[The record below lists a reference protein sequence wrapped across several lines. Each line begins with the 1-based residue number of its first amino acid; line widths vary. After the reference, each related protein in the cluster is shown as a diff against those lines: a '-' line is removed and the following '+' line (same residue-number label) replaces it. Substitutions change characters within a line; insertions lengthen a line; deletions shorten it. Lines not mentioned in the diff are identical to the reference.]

1 MPELIDREKLLH
13 ELCGMC
19 CAGDKYKCRNPWGE
33 CDEVTVIKKQ
43 PTIDPEVQLAH
54 WIPGKRGKWKCSCC
68 GNEIYCTSPDDLQ
81 RNHEFCGHCGAEM
94 KDQCDMRTLI
104 EEAIL

>member
-1 MPELIDREKLLH
+1 MRLIDADALIDKLDIMISDAILNDTEIHYAIIRELV
-13 ELCGMC
+13 
-19 CAGDKYKCRNPWGE
+19 AG
-33 CDEVTVIKKQ
+33 Q
-43 PTIDPEVQLAH
+43 PTIEAAPLQLAH
-54 WIPGKRGKWKCSCC
+54 WIPGKRGKWSCSCC
-68 GNEIYCTSPDDLQ
+68 GNEIYCTSADDLQ

>member
-1 MPELIDREKLLH
+1 MRLIDKQKVQTEIALI
-13 ELCGMC
+13 
-19 CAGDKYKCRNPWGE
+19 AKYLAKSDAQKAIIGRILFMI
-33 CDEVTVIKKQ
+33 DHM
-43 PTIDPEVQLAH
+43 PTIEPEVQLAH
-54 WIPGKRGKWKCSCC
+54 WIPGKRGKWSCSCC
-68 GNEIYCTSPDDLQ
+68 GNEIYCTSADDLQ

>member
-1 MPELIDREKLLH
+1 MRLIDADAAYEYLYEHLDDN
-13 ELCGMC
+13 
-19 CAGDKYKCRNPWGE
+19 A
-33 CDEVTVIKKQ
+33 VIAAQ
-43 PTIDPEVQLAH
+43 NALNEMPTINAACCYMGH
-54 WIPGKRGKWKCSCC
+54 WIPGKRGKWTCSCC
-68 GNEIYCTSPDDLQ
+68 GCDIYCTSADDLQ